1 MVLACLL
8 PTKLQMTL
16 QTRATENR
24 TVFSRTI
31 GISGRETPIERFQTN
46 ASGTAGTD
54 LTTQRRPAA
63 SRFGSVDVAEAVQS
77 RLALV
82 HLAEGERID
91 SWIGTFPVMSHR
103 QRTWDERYG
112 GVGGLPGSYQ

>member
-82 HLAEGERID
+82 HLAEGGRLDRGI
-91 SWIGTFPVMSHR
+91 PVMSHR